1 MRKEK
6 LPDTIFIFC
15 EGIREAA
22 KDISNPP
29 LLFRHISSS
38 TFVFEQ
44 RRTSDAPCL
53 WCDEVL
59 EKE

>member
-22 KDISNPP
+22 KDISNPLM
-29 LLFRHISSS
+29 LLRHISSS
-38 TFVFEQ
+38 NFDFEQ

-59 EKE
+59 EK